1 MCGRYATGTISWAEY
16 REKLDL
22 VQPALNLEPSWNVKP
37 TQKAPVI
44 TRDDDTNQMSQMS
57 WGYQFTIKGRKI
69 PGFNARSE
77 DVKWPYKFSVG
88 KRHCLVPAI
97 GFYEW
102 TGPKGDRTPNF
113 IYLKDDPLMMMAG
126 LWEERDVGEETKSC
140 FTILTA
146 GPNEF
151 MEPIHNRMPIILSE
165 DQWEP
170 WLKADTL
177 PDQLKNCASEEM
189 ASHVVGKLSGDHQ
202 GLIDAA

>member
-16 REKLDL
+16 REKLNL
-22 VQPALNLEPSWNVKP
+22 LQPALNLQPSWNVKP

-44 TRDDDTNQMSQMS
+44 TRENNTNLMSQMS
-57 WGYQFTIKGRKI
+57 WGYQFTIRGRKI

-113 IYLKDDPLMMMAG
+113 IYLKDEPLMMMAG
-126 LWEERDVGEETKSC
+126 LWEDREVGEETQS
-140 FTILTA
+140 
-146 GPNEF
+146 
-151 MEPIHNRMPIILSE
+151 
-165 DQWEP
+165 
-170 WLKADTL
+170 
-177 PDQLKNCASEEM
+177 
-189 ASHVVGKLSGDHQ
+189 
-202 GLIDAA
+202 